1 MIDLPSVKEAPV
13 FGAFMCVYRTPFHDF
28 IFHQFQSDVIKRQ
41 INEHL
46 GATINQITNRSLNG
60 FVIPIPEK
68 EEQVAT
74 SRVLSDMNEEIVEL
88 DCKLTKAREIKQSL
102 MQELLTGRIRL
113 VKPAGTIISMP
124 EAVHA

>member
-46 GATINQITNRSLNG
+46 GA
-60 FVIPIPEK
+60 
-68 EEQVAT
+68 
-74 SRVLSDMNEEIVEL
+74 NEEIVEL